1 MGDILTQEEFE
12 ESADERLEMSRYT
25 DVSGAGGKLKEL
37 AEELAGGDWDD
48 YDKCRRIEAYLRQYS
63 YDVRADGASGPKSD
77 MRTSEGLTDLADRF
91 LFETGAGYCVHYTA
105 SMVML
110 LRLAG
115 IPARAVSG
123 YRYVF
128 PFEKQD
134 SYAVAGSCAH
144 VWPEAYLE
152 SVGWV
157 PFEPTAAYRTTAD
170 NTWHKEAPST
180 GADSASATASGLY
193 DEYGGYGSFG
203 EFGEFAGE
211 GASIPAAALA
221 GENDD
226 DSEAMPMHPVEQF
239 MRIAGPVVLS
249 ILVLLV
255 LLFAG
260 SRLIVLVRYRLA
272 SPEKKLIMDVEMIRK
287 CLRRQAPD
295 GFVDRGLLSDYV
307 CLVPEDLI
315 DDVQSVFHTYY
326 RVIYGNQD
334 TSDGQASVTPQ
345 ENELARRVAERLS

>member
-1 MGDILTQEEFE
+1 
-12 ESADERLEMSRYT
+12 
-25 DVSGAGGKLKEL
+25 
-37 AEELAGGDWDD
+37 
-48 YDKCRRIEAYLRQYS
+48 
-63 YDVRADGASGPKSD
+63 
-77 MRTSEGLTDLADRF
+77 MRTSEGLADLADRF

-152 SVGWV
+152 NVGWV

-221 GENDD
+221 SENDD
-226 DSEAMPMHPVEQF
+226 DSEALPMHPFVQF
-239 MRIAGPVVLS
+239 MKIAGLVVLS

-295 GFVDRGLLSDYV
+295 GFVDRGILSDYIS
-307 CLVPEDLI
+307 LVPEDLI

-326 RVIYGNQD
+326 RVIYGNQN
-334 TSDGQASVTPQ
+334 SSGGHASVTPQ
-345 ENELARRVAERLS
+345 ENELARRVAELLS